1 MQIYKKKAQFVW
13 RAEGTVHKKRD
24 KIHLSYSWRSHSVEF
39 NNKNAI

>member
-24 KIHLSYSWRSHSVEF
+24 KIHLLVLT
-39 NNKNAI
+39 